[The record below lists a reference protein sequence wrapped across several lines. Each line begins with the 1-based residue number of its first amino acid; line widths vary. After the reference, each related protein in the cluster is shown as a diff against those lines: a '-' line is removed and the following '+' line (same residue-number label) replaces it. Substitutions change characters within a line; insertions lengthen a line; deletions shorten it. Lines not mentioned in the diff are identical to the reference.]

1 MNKKK
6 IADIYGFLTKAKLT
20 KMDDGGKIAVIRMMR
35 VMKPIFTEVT
45 TCIQDAF
52 NAAVDDNY
60 ERMAVTV
67 NNPTA
72 TEGERAAANQY
83 IARLNEVVRNSTA
96 DLMDA
101 EADIDT
107 KVLTQEQFEH
117 LCVSNDWGLDVIE
130 ELEVL
135 LTK

>member
-1 MNKKK
+1 
-6 IADIYGFLTKAKLT
+6 
-20 KMDDGGKIAVIRMMR
+20 
-35 VMKPIFTEVT
+35 
-45 TCIQDAF
+45 
-52 NAAVDDNY
+52 
-60 ERMAVTV
+60 
-67 NNPTA
+67 
-72 TEGERAAANQY
+72 
-83 IARLNEVVRNSTA
+83 LNEVVRNSTA